1 MHAYFGRYFND
12 FRGCGG
18 RYGRPRVFAGV
29 LGALGDG
36 PGFGWHGFRSGRK
49 LGSDELQLVLLAL
62 LAEKPCHGYEIIKA
76 LEERS
81 GGFYS
86 PSPGMIYPALTL
98 LEELGY
104 ASVETE
110 GAKKRYAI
118 TPEGRAHLDANH
130 EIADAILARLEWI
143 ASKMEHVKR
152 AFSGETDQGDDDGSI
167 LGKRAKRQMIDE
179 LDQAR
184 RALKSALRAKFFAS
198 EEEQQRVAE
207 ILKRAA
213 DEIAKL

>member
-1 MHAYFGRYFND
+1 MEGLMHRGFWAYGRD
-12 FRGCGG
+12 CGG
-18 RYGRPRVFAGV
+18 RARRHGFGGLFGGSMGGR
-29 LGALGDG
+29 
-36 PGFGWHGFRSGRK
+36 GFGWHGFRAGRK
-49 LGSDELQLVLLAL
+49 LGADDLQLVILAL

-152 AFSGETDQGDDDGSI
+152 
-167 LGKRAKRQMIDE
+167 
-179 LDQAR
+179 
-184 RALKSALRAKFFAS
+184 
-198 EEEQQRVAE
+198 
-207 ILKRAA
+207 
-213 DEIAKL
+213 

>member
-1 MHAYFGRYFND
+1 MHDHFSRYFND
-12 FRGCGG
+12 FRHCGG
-18 RYGRPRVFAGV
+18 RRPRVFAGV
-29 LGALGDG
+29 LGAFGEG
-36 PGFGWHGFRSGRK
+36 PGFGWHSFRSGRK
-49 LGSDELQLVLLAL
+49 LGSDDLQLVILAL

-104 ASVETE
+104 ASVEAE
-110 GAKKRYAI
+110 GTKKRYLI

-130 EIADAILARLEWI
+130 ETADAILAKLEWI

-152 AFSGETDQGDDDGSI
+152 AFSGDAERSDDDSG
-167 LGKRAKRQMIDE
+167 LFGKRAQRRMIDE

-184 RALKSALRAKFFAS
+184 RALKGALRAKFFAS
-198 EEEQQRVAE
+198 EDQQRRVAE

-213 DEIAKL
+213 EEIGKL